1 MMDYTKLF
9 TGQIYRGQVPL
20 GTKFVQYDLS
30 HHIKQK
36 KMINQ
41 RKAVELCKKV

>member
-1 MMDYTKLF
+1 MINRVDFIEVKP
-9 TGQIYRGQVPL
+9 PL
-20 GTKFVQYDLS
+20 GLPSKFVQYDLS
-30 HHIKQK
+30 HIKQK